1 MGKFGIDEE
10 VKDNI
15 PVAQAYALNE
25 SNGNT
30 LWADAISKEMKD
42 MRPTF
47 RKLYN
52 GEIVPI

>member
-30 LWADAISKEMKD
+30 LWADAISKQMKD
-42 MRPTF
+42 VSPDF
-47 RKLYN
+47 RKLDN
-52 GEIVPI
+52 G